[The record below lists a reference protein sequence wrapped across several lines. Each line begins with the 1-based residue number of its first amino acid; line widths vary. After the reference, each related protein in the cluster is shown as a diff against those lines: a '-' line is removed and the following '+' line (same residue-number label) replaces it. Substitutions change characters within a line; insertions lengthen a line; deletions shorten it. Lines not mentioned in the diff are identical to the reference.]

1 MTKTALAVLVED
13 HCSERITLASTERVV
28 VAAGGFKLYTLSH
41 NQEPVF
47 ALLGEHF
54 GSSFVDR
61 SIFTNDMHLF
71 TVD

>member
-1 MTKTALAVLVED
+1 MTKMALAVLVED
-13 HCSERITLASTERVV
+13 HCSERINLASTERVV
-28 VAAGGFKLYTLSH
+28 VAAGGVKHYTQLH

-47 ALLGEHF
+47 ALLVEHF
-54 GSSFVDR
+54 GSSSVDR